1 MTQTI
6 RILVAD
12 DHPVVRDGL
21 VAVLGTQPD
30 FEVVGEAANGA
41 EAVNLAQQLQPDV
54 VLIDLEM
61 PNGDGVAAIEQLRA
75 HNQTTGIVVFTA
87 FDTDD
92 RIVGALRAGAQG
104 YLLKGVPRDDIF
116 RAVRVVHGGGSL
128 LEPLVASRVIN
139 QLQTSTTPNLLTER
153 ERTVLALLA
162 QGKSNKAIGAALHI
176 TERTAKFHVG
186 TIMRKLGATNRTEA
200 VTLAAQQGF
209 VVLPQP

>member
-1 MTQTI
+1 MADPI

-30 FEVVGEAANGA
+30 FDVVGEAADGA
-41 EAVNLAQQLQPDV
+41 QAVDQASRLQPDV
-54 VLIDLEM
+54 VLLDLEM
-61 PNGDGVAAIEQLRA
+61 PLLDGVAVIEQLRT
-75 HNQTTGIVVFTA
+75 HPPTPGVIVFTA

-104 YLLKGVPRDDIF
+104 YLLKGAPRDDIF

-128 LEPLVASRVIN
+128 LEPLVAARVLN
-139 QLQTSTTPNLLTER
+139 QLQGSTAPERLSER
-153 ERTVLALLA
+153 ERAVLALLA
-162 QGKSNKAIGAALHI
+162 QGKSNKAIAVALTI

-186 TIMRKLGATNRTEA
+186 AIMRKLHATNRTEA
-200 VTLAAQQGF
+200 VTIAAQQGLIT
-209 VVLPQP
+209 LPQR

>member
-1 MTQTI
+1 MTQPI

-21 VAVLGTQPD
+21 VAVLSTQPD
-30 FEVVGEAANGA
+30 FKVVGEVANGV
-41 EAVNLAQQLQPDV
+41 EAVELAQRLQPDV

-61 PNGDGVAAIEQLRA
+61 PDGDGVTAIEQLRA
-75 HNQTTGIVVFTA
+75 HNQTLGIVVFTA

-92 RIVGALRAGAQG
+92 RIVSALRAGAQG
-104 YLLKGVPRDDIF
+104 YLLKGAPRDDIF

-128 LEPLVASRVIN
+128 LEPLVAARVIN
-139 QLQTSTTPNLLTER
+139 QLQTNTAPDLLTER
-153 ERTVLALLA
+153 ERTVLGLLA

-186 TIMRKLGATNRTEA
+186 TIMRKLNAANRTEA
-200 VTLAAQQGF
+200 VTLAAQQGL
-209 VVLPQP
+209 VTLPQR

>member
-1 MTQTI
+1 MTQPI

-21 VAVLGTQPD
+21 VAVLSTQPD

-41 EAVNLAQQLQPDV
+41 EAVEQAQRLQPDM

-61 PNGDGVAAIEQLRA
+61 PEGDGVAAIEQLRA
-75 HNQTTGIVVFTA
+75 HNQTLGIVVFTA

-104 YLLKGVPRDDIF
+104 YLLKGAPRDDIF
-116 RAVRVVHGGGSL
+116 RAVRVVRGGGSL
-128 LEPLVASRVIN
+128 LEPLVAARVIN
-139 QLQTSTTPNLLTER
+139 QLQANTAPALLTER
-153 ERTVLALLA
+153 ERTVLTLLA

-186 TIMRKLGATNRTEA
+186 TIMRKLNAANRTEA
-200 VTLAAQQGF
+200 VTLAAQQGL
-209 VVLPQP
+209 VTLPQR

>member
-1 MTQTI
+1 MTQPI

-21 VAVLGTQPD
+21 VAVLSTQPD

-41 EAVNLAQQLQPDV
+41 EAVEQAQRLQPDM

-61 PNGDGVAAIEQLRA
+61 PEGDGVAAIEQLRA
-75 HNQTTGIVVFTA
+75 HNQTLGIVVFTA

-104 YLLKGVPRDDIF
+104 YLLKGAPRDDIF
-116 RAVRVVHGGGSL
+116 RAVRVVRGGGSL
-128 LEPLVASRVIN
+128 LEPLVAARVIN
-139 QLQTSTTPNLLTER
+139 QLQVNTAPALLTER
-153 ERTVLALLA
+153 ERTVLTLLA

-186 TIMRKLGATNRTEA
+186 TIMRKLNAANRTEA
-200 VTLAAQQGF
+200 VTLAAQQGL
-209 VVLPQP
+209 VTLPQR